1 MNTLHES
8 ALVPAESDP
17 SAGCQTLVA
26 TGGYTIVCL
35 SGPPS
40 LESLGATFFVS
51 PISVGF
57 SFSPK
62 QSKISLI
69 FRQGKM
75 IYNPSFEKVLIAADY
90 QVEFR
95 TWSRDAPALSRIM
108 ESVLCSHRRIVIVT

>member
-1 MNTLHES
+1 M
-8 ALVPAESDP
+8 
-17 SAGCQTLVA
+17 
-26 TGGYTIVCL
+26 CL

-40 LESLGATFFVS
+40 LESLGGTFFVS
-51 PISVGF
+51 LISVGF

-90 QVEFR
+90 QVELR
-95 TWSRDAPALSRIM
+95 IWSRDAPALCRIM
-108 ESVLCSHRRIVIVT
+108 ESVLCLHRRIVIVT